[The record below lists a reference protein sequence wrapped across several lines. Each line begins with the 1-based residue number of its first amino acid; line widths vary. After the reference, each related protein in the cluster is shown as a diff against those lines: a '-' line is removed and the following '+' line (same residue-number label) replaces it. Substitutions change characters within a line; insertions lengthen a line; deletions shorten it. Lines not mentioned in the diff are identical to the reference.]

1 MKCMHRV
8 MAFGRFY
15 QDHFTS
21 TKQSVRS
28 PGALEERR
36 RTLQSKGLGSVD
48 ALEAMSSPVMGQLV
62 GYPNRSPSTSYRVR
76 WYHAFGF

>member
-28 PGALEERR
+28 PGALEREKENAAIERPWFCR
-36 RTLQSKGLGSVD
+36 CIGSNVI
-48 ALEAMSSPVMGQLV
+48 SSDG
-62 GYPNRSPSTSYRVR
+62 STR
-76 WYHAFGF
+76 WVPKQVTIH